1 MKVKHADMI
10 KLAENGE
17 FDVIVHWCNCECI
30 MGSMAEQI
38 KKAFPGSYKADR
50 GTDAWDSSKIGGLS
64 IAKVKVKNNKR
75 LVIVNAYTQLLADG
89 NVNFHA
95 LRDVMKQVQQN
106 FYGQRIGYPSRFRPS
121 DSRSIKWEV
130 RVREWDLI
138 ENIIVEELIGEDH
151 TLVHDYG
158 VEEEEEELVQIP
170 TMVKRHIGKV
180 RHGDVIKW
188 AENGSFDVIVHW
200 CNCECIMDSMAEQ
213 IKKSFSGSY
222 EADGGTDACDS
233 SKIGRVSFAKVKN
246 NYNKWLVIVNAYTL
260 LLADGN
266 VNYHAL
272 RDVMK
277 QVQRNF
283 YGQRIGYPKLRS
295 AGATGS
301 EGDLIKKIIV
311 EELIGEDHTLVHDF
325 DDQEAD
331 VELLS
336 GDDLTFM
343 QLPTMDKRNIASNG
357 RLAETQSNFTKINKR
372 QKTDQGTSPSASS
385 NREQFD
391 NAEVNTTDQTLD
403 ESLLNLL
410 VEKLTERESCNDEED
425 VEEEIEQLLLEGE
438 IPQDLIPDN
447 YWVQDICSSV
457 LKLLEKNAEA
467 KSKGYKKGSSAKSNK
482 RRN

>member
-1 MKVKHADMI
+1 
-10 KLAENGE
+10 
-17 FDVIVHWCNCECI
+17 
-30 MGSMAEQI
+30 
-38 KKAFPGSYKADR
+38 
-50 GTDAWDSSKIGGLS
+50 
-64 IAKVKVKNNKR
+64 
-75 LVIVNAYTQLLADG
+75 
-89 NVNFHA
+89 
-95 LRDVMKQVQQN
+95 
-106 FYGQRIGYPSRFRPS
+106 
-121 DSRSIKWEV
+121 
-130 RVREWDLI
+130 
-138 ENIIVEELIGEDH
+138 
-151 TLVHDYG
+151 
-158 VEEEEEELVQIP
+158 
-170 TMVKRHIGKV
+170 MVKRHIGKV

-233 SKIGRVSFAKVKN
+233 SMIGRVSFAKVKN
-246 NYNKWLVIVNAYTL
+246 NYNKRLVIVNAYTQ
-260 LLADGN
+260 LLAGGS

-336 GDDLTFM
+336 GDDLTFI

-410 VEKLTERESCNDEED
+410 VEKLTERESCNDEVD
-425 VEEEIEQLLLEGE
+425 VELEIEQLLLEGE
-438 IPQDLIPDN
+438 IPQDLIPLHDSP
-447 YWVQDICSSV
+447 WMTDISSSV
-457 LKLLEKNAEA
+457 LKLLKKNAKA
-467 KSKGYKKGSSAKSNK
+467 KAKGYKKGSSAKSNK

>member
-64 IAKVKVKNNKR
+64 IAKVKVKNNK
-75 LVIVNAYTQLLADG
+75 
-89 NVNFHA
+89 
-95 LRDVMKQVQQN
+95 
-106 FYGQRIGYPSRFRPS
+106 
-121 DSRSIKWEV
+121 
-130 RVREWDLI
+130 
-138 ENIIVEELIGEDH
+138 
-151 TLVHDYG
+151 
-158 VEEEEEELVQIP
+158 
-170 TMVKRHIGKV
+170 
-180 RHGDVIKW
+180 
-188 AENGSFDVIVHW
+188 
-200 CNCECIMDSMAEQ
+200 
-213 IKKSFSGSY
+213 
-222 EADGGTDACDS
+222 
-233 SKIGRVSFAKVKN
+233 
-246 NYNKWLVIVNAYTL
+246 WLVIVNAYTL

-283 YGQRIGYPKLRS
+283 YGQRIGYPSSFRSSGMRGNEWDLIKKIIVEELNGEDHTVVHDYGVEEEEEEEVDHTLVQQPTMVKRNIGKVRHGDVIKWAENGSFDVIVHWRNCECIMDSMAEQIKKSFSGGGTDACDSSKIGRVSFAKVKVKYNNWLVIVNAYTQLLAGGNVNYHALRDVMKQVQRNFHGQRIGYPKLRS

-325 DDQEAD
+325 DDQEAE

-336 GDDLTFM
+336 GDDLTF
-343 QLPTMDKRNIASNG
+343 
-357 RLAETQSNFTKINKR
+357 NKR
-372 QKTDQGTSPSASS
+372 QKTDLWTSPSASS

-391 NAEVNTTDQTLD
+391 NAEVNTTVQPLD

-425 VEEEIEQLLLEGE
+425 IQFEIEELVREGE
-438 IPQDLIPDN
+438 IPQDLIPHN
-447 YWVQDICSSV
+447 YDWVQDISSSV

>member
-1 MKVKHADMI
+1 MKVKHGDMI

-38 KKAFPGSYKADR
+38 KNAFPGSYKADR

-106 FYGQRIGYPSRFRPS
+106 FYGRRIGYPSRFRS
-121 DSRSIKWEV
+121 SGSRGN
-130 RVREWDLI
+130 EWDLI
-138 ENIIVEELIGEDH
+138 KKIIVEELIGEDH

-233 SKIGRVSFAKVKN
+233 SMIGRVSFAKVKN
-246 NYNKWLVIVNAYTL
+246 NYNKRLVIVNAYTQ
-260 LLADGN
+260 LLAGGS

-325 DDQEAD
+325 DDQEAE

-336 GDDLTFM
+336 GDDLTF
-343 QLPTMDKRNIASNG
+343 
-357 RLAETQSNFTKINKR
+357 NKR
-372 QKTDQGTSPSASS
+372 QKTDLWTSPSASS

-425 VEEEIEQLLLEGE
+425 IQFEIEELVREGE
-438 IPQDLIPDN
+438 IPQDLIPHN
-447 YWVQDICSSV
+447 YDWVQDISSSV

>member
-1 MKVKHADMI
+1 
-10 KLAENGE
+10 
-17 FDVIVHWCNCECI
+17 
-30 MGSMAEQI
+30 
-38 KKAFPGSYKADR
+38 
-50 GTDAWDSSKIGGLS
+50 
-64 IAKVKVKNNKR
+64 
-75 LVIVNAYTQLLADG
+75 
-89 NVNFHA
+89 
-95 LRDVMKQVQQN
+95 
-106 FYGQRIGYPSRFRPS
+106 
-121 DSRSIKWEV
+121 
-130 RVREWDLI
+130 
-138 ENIIVEELIGEDH
+138 
-151 TLVHDYG
+151 
-158 VEEEEEELVQIP
+158 
-170 TMVKRHIGKV
+170 MVKRHIGKV

-246 NYNKWLVIVNAYTL
+246 NYNKWLVIVNAYTQ
-260 LLADGN
+260 LLAGGS

-336 GDDLTFM
+336 GDDLT
-343 QLPTMDKRNIASNG
+343 LCSSCG

-410 VEKLTERESCNDEED
+410 VEKLTERESCKDEED
-425 VEEEIEQLLLEGE
+425 VGEEIEQLLEEGE

-467 KSKGYKKGSSAKSNK
+467 TSKGYKKGSSANSNK